1 MSTVGARKRRNSLGS
16 KRLHKHRDQGR
27 QSDAAVEADRE
38 RSRAYQRYKRKV
50 AQQTQQEL
58 ANAKEQLA
66 ILRRQINH
74 LEALNGELE
83 AHIEHGHVPD
93 AMAADLSEE
102 DEFLETA
109 GDPVDDCGAV
119 GGWNA
124 DDVEMVIERLKKGSH
139 KRFKALFGLT
149 SEGIAELLE
158 DVARFIENTT
168 MKGKEKKPKAG
179 KDEYRLSDALQLHV
193 GLYWLRRYP
202 TFDELSALF
211 AIPVMFAKKVVVRIV
226 HALARAAQQLP
237 RAKGGLGWPTKAELD
252 QIRREQSTVK
262 VPNMAP
268 DFAIDGMHIKIKKP
282 AGVDD
287 EELKKFW
294 NGKHKCWCLMV
305 IVVTDLRGRPV
316 YISDPLRGGEW
327 RVVLDLNIKE
337 KCREIVGD
345 ALYCFNRATDERADD
360 ITSYFTL
367 GPTSV
372 SRLRTIAGD
381 NSLDPQVVDWAKRQL
396 RSTKAASRVRVVVE
410 NGILGFRHEKAVTRD
425 EAFRHFVA
433 NAADRPTY
441 YLDPAAVVRAATLIA
456 ARKMLLRPPR
466 AVNWTPQQDAA
477 YGYDGAPLN
486 AKNVER
492 RVRELF
498 KELKPRVKHEIDK
511 DDDDDDDDSEDASAK
526 QAKRRARPVD
536 RVIDWKEYE
545 EDGDFLVV
553 PQKMTTARQLAKAA
567 GEKSSEK
574 VTSAYAGLDVAERK
588 KRKGNNRSE

>member
-1 MSTVGARKRRNSLGS
+1 LQRATTIMSTSGERKRRNALGS
-16 KRLHKHRDQGR
+16 NSKRVRKHREHHR
-27 QSDAAVEADRE
+27 QYDDSIEANRQCNQE
-38 RSRAYQRYKRKV
+38 
-50 AQQTQQEL
+50 TQQEL
-58 ANAKEQLA
+58 ANAKAQLA

-74 LEALNGELE
+74 LEALVGELE

-124 DDVEMVIERLKKGSH
+124 EDVEMVIERLKKGSH

-158 DVARFIENTT
+158 DVASFIENTT

-179 KDEYRLSDALQLHV
+179 EDEYRLSDALQLHV

-237 RAKGGLGWPTKAELD
+237 RARGGLGWPTKAELD

-287 EELKKFW
+287 EELQTFW

-337 KCREIVGD
+337 KCRELGAAIVGD
-345 ALYCFNRATDERADD
+345 ALYCFNRATDKRADD

-372 SRLRTIAGD
+372 SRLRAIAGD

-410 NGILGFRHEKAVTRD
+410 DGILGFRREKAVTRD
-425 EAFRHFVA
+425 EPFRHVHC
-433 NAADRPTY
+433 
-441 YLDPAAVVRAATLIA
+441 LDPAAVVRAATLIA

-498 KELKPRVKHEIDK
+498 KELIDK
-511 DDDDDDDDSEDASAK
+511 SDDESEDASTK
-526 QAKRRARPVD
+526 QAKRCARLVD
-536 RVIDWKEYE
+536 RVIDWNEYE

-553 PQKMTTARQLAKAA
+553 PHQMKHT
-567 GEKSSEK
+567 
-574 VTSAYAGLDVAERK
+574 
-588 KRKGNNRSE
+588 